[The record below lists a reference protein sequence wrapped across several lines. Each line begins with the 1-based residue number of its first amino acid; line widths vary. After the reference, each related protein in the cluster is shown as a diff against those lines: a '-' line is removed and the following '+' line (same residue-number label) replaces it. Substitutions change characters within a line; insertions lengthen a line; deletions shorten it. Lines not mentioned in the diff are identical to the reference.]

1 MEIAR
6 IAAQKH
12 RVEAHIE
19 EEEVGIESK
28 SISDAKMR
36 GAQKRLQAAHSY
48 ESLRRRAWLIK
59 TNQNKTK

>member
-36 GAQKRLQAAHSY
+36 GAQKREAHRSG
-48 ESLRRRAWLIK
+48 
-59 TNQNKTK
+59 